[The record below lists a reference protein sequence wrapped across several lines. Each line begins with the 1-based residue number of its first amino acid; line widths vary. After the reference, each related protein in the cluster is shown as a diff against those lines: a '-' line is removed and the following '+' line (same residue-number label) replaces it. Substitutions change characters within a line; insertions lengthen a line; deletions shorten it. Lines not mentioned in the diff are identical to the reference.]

1 MYIASVFACVW
12 RCSVEGGDHGGY
24 PRPEKKKT
32 GIYVTAGASGEVI
45 REAGLE
51 LLISASDSR
60 KSVVF

>member
-1 MYIASVFACVW
+1 
-12 RCSVEGGDHGGY
+12 VEGGDHGGD